1 MIGPDRLG
9 RITAEAS
16 VPEQVTGY
24 VQAIS
29 DSRPERFGACVG
41 YLSAENR
48 VLVGY
53 PLPDP
58 ADEAAMAEAVAQL
71 LQRPGPG
78 RVTVIGPARP
88 PQAPAGAVSI
98 SDDYYGLPIPPPV
111 PGQKLRNLLRRAERE
126 LAVNGGGQL
135 EEDHRALVGRYL
147 RERSLSAGTRYI
159 FGRLAA
165 YLEASPTSLLVSA
178 RRADGRLAAFSVG
191 EFGSLHTAFFMFS
204 FRDPEAA
211 VPGSADLL
219 LGALLDEA
227 GRRGQTRMNLGLG
240 VNAGIRR
247 FKEKWGADIF
257 LPYVET
263 SWEIRP
269 AGLLSRLFGSGR

>member
-1 MIGPDRLG
+1 MTGPDRLA

-16 VPEQVTGY
+16 VPEQVTQY
-24 VQAIS
+24 VQAAS
-29 DSRPERFGACVG
+29 GARPELFGACVG
-41 YLSAENR
+41 YLSGENR

-53 PLPDP
+53 PLTGP
-58 ADEAAMAEAVAQL
+58 ADQAAMAAAVAQM

-78 RVTVIGPARP
+78 RVIVIGPARP
-88 PQAPAGAVSI
+88 PQAPADVVSI
-98 SDDYYGLPIPPPV
+98 SDHYYGLPIPPPA
-111 PGQKLRNLLRRAERE
+111 PGQKLRNMLRRAQRE
-126 LAVNGGGQL
+126 LTVDSGGNL
-135 EEDHRALVGRYL
+135 EKDHRALVDRYL
-147 RERSLSAGTRYI
+147 RERPLPAGTRHI

-165 YLEASPTSLLVSA
+165 YLEASATSLLVSA
-178 RRADGRLAAFSVG
+178 RRMDGRLAAFSVG

-204 FRDPEAA
+204 FRDREAA

-219 LGALLDEA
+219 LGALLDE
-227 GRRGQTRMNLGLG
+227 GRRRGQARMNLGLG

-247 FKEKWGADIF
+247 FKAKWGADVF

-269 AGLLSRLFGSGR
+269 AGLLARLFRSGR